1 MNIYTFLVLLTI
13 AACSS
18 NDSNE
23 TGEGN
28 NYNRTVLLTNWADN
42 IIIPSYV
49 NYQAKIE
56 VLNITTFNSVTTE
69 VNLQETS
76 WIDAYKAY
84 QYVALYNFGKSQE
97 I

>member
-1 MNIYTFLVLLTI
+1 MKKIFILFSALLTI

-23 TGEGN
+23 TGIEGN
-28 NYNRTVLLTNWADN
+28 NYNRTVLLTNWAD

-56 VLNITTFNSVTTE
+56 VLAANITTFNSVTT
-69 VNLQETS
+69 S
-76 WIDAYKAY
+76 KSSS
-84 QYVALYNFGKSQE
+84 GKN
-97 I
+97 IMD